1 MKEQHMVDVE
11 GWPIKVYAA
20 SATQA
25 KLAAE
30 YIAKFPPPD
39 LSEEGMQNR
48 MAEASKAHRISRGE
62 KPVEEVV
69 FICSQHQERGC
80 LVCQ

>member
-1 MKEQHMVDVE
+1 MKEQHVVDVK

-39 LSEEGMQNR
+39 LSEEGAQNR
-48 MAEASKAHRISRGE
+48 MEQASNAHRERRGE
-62 KPVEEVV
+62 LPREPRRIDTSDRFE
-69 FICSQHQERGC
+69 QEYKG
-80 LVCQ
+80 

>member
-1 MKEQHMVDVE
+1 MKEQYMVDVQ

-30 YIAKFPPPD
+30 YLAKFPPPD
-39 LSEEGMQNR
+39 LSEEGAQNR
-48 MAEASKAHRISRGE
+48 MAEASKAHRIRRGE
-62 KPVEEVV
+62 KPEGEKV
-69 FICSQHQERGC
+69 
-80 LVCQ
+80 